1 MSRIVVFLLIAA
13 AIAFVGARA
22 DSSASTVRRCRTSQL
37 RIALTHTGAVTG
49 VEGGYLRF
57 MNRVN
62 ADCAISGWPMAVA
75 VEANGRT
82 IKARHAVHGMMLG
95 GWSYK
100 LPLPVITLKPGASAY
115 AVIENGD
122 NPVQNQQDPT
132 KPCPK
137 ARWLRVAPPR
147 DARLVAL
154 SAWLRND
161 LTYLPLCIAYNG
173 SPELEVSAV
182 VPLSVLPH

>member
-1 MSRIVVFLLIAA
+1 MSRIAVVLLIAA
-13 AIAFVGARA
+13 AVAFAGASGN
-22 DSSASTVRRCRTSQL
+22 SSASTAPRCSTSQL

-57 MNRVN
+57 VNRTRG
-62 ADCAISGWPMAVA
+62 DCGISGWPTAIA

-82 IKARHAVHGMMLG
+82 IKAHHAVRGTMLG
-95 GWSYK
+95 GWSYRS
-100 LPLPVITLKPGASAY
+100 PLPVITLKPGASAY

-122 NPVQNQQDPT
+122 NPVQNPT

-137 ARWLRVAPPR
+137 ARRLRIAPPR
-147 DARLVAL
+147 DVRLVTL

-161 LTYLPLCIAYNG
+161 KTYLPLCMAYNG
-173 SPELEVSAV
+173 SPELDVSAV
-182 VPLSVLPH
+182 VPLSALPH